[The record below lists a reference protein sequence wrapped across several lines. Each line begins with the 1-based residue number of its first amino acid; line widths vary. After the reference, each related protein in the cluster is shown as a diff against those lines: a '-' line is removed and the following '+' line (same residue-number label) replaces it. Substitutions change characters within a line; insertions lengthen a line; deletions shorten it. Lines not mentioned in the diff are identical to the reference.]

1 MKRGSGAWMERY
13 SGACDRQAASESA
26 TGDGATLRYACQRPL
41 SALEVIVMLK
51 ALFTAVALTLFASAS
66 VQAAPCRD
74 AQGKFVK
81 CDTTKAKAARCKD
94 AQGKFAKC
102 GMPGAKPVD

>member
-1 MKRGSGAWMERY
+1 
-13 SGACDRQAASESA
+13 
-26 TGDGATLRYACQRPL
+26 
-41 SALEVIVMLK
+41 MLK

-66 VQAAPCRD
+66 VQAAPCRG

-102 GMPGAKPVD
+102 GMPGAKPID

>member
-1 MKRGSGAWMERY
+1 
-13 SGACDRQAASESA
+13 
-26 TGDGATLRYACQRPL
+26 
-41 SALEVIVMLK
+41 MLK

-81 CDTTKAKAARCKD
+81 CATTKTKAAQCKD

-102 GMPGAKPVD
+102 GAPGAKPVN